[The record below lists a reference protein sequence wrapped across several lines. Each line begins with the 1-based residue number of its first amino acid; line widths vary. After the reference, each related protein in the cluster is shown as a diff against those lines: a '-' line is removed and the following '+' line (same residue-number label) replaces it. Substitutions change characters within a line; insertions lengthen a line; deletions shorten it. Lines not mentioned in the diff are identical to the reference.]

1 MHFFLELFPNDGD
14 DDHDDDD
21 DDDDDD
27 VKDRSRP
34 VVSESIEA
42 ERGNLL
48 LSPPSIWDQTVTNEP
63 KIKNKNLVKFL
74 NYDGQGGN

>member
-21 DDDDDD
+21 DD

-42 ERGNLL
+42 EQGNLL
-48 LSPPSIWDQTVTNEP
+48 LSPQVSGTRLLQMSPR
-63 KIKNKNLVKFL
+63 
-74 NYDGQGGN
+74 

>member
-1 MHFFLELFPNDGD
+1 M
-14 DDHDDDD
+14 
-21 DDDDDD
+21 
-27 VKDRSRP
+27 
-34 VVSESIEA
+34 SESIEV

-74 NYDGQGGN
+74 NYDGQGGTGNVNHYTQILNGTSLEYLVTKNITA

>member
-21 DDDDDD
+21 

-42 ERGNLL
+42 EQGNLL
-48 LSPPSIWDQTVTNEP
+48 LSPQVSGTRLLQMSPR
-63 KIKNKNLVKFL
+63 
-74 NYDGQGGN
+74 

>member
-14 DDHDDDD
+14 DDHDD

-48 LSPPSIWDQTVTNEP
+48 LSPPKYLGPDCY
-63 KIKNKNLVKFL
+63 K
-74 NYDGQGGN
+74 

>member
-14 DDHDDDD
+14 DDH
-21 DDDDDD
+21 DDDD

-48 LSPPSIWDQTVTNEP
+48 LSPPKYLGPDCY
-63 KIKNKNLVKFL
+63 K
-74 NYDGQGGN
+74 

>member
-14 DDHDDDD
+14 DDH

-48 LSPPSIWDQTVTNEP
+48 LSPPKYLGPDCY
-63 KIKNKNLVKFL
+63 K
-74 NYDGQGGN
+74 